1 MASTLPLRTSQGH
14 SRHGGPPI
22 HRTGLPLVTWVIAWF
37 LYLAAF
43 SAGQVLRE
51 YRIYEHIEFGYGIGP
66 GRAYKSISEASNLG
80 HCRMLCLAELR
91 CKSVTILEA
100 DGQTNCD
107 FSELTNIGHL
117 DKIPGAVTIF
127 MTPKG
132 PYSCDAP
139 FVNVRGV
146 GCILVVD
153 RVAVSRAVAND
164 ICATKG
170 AKLFYAENP
179 QHLRRLYTN
188 FLSVRAVTG
197 FDLWVWSIPNL
208 WWADPYTNRTI
219 QAEEVDSGSYIGSA
233 AHVINPNTGK
243 LVGKDRRFP
252 YGYICEKKLAW
263 S

>member
-100 DGQTNCD
+100 D
-107 FSELTNIGHL
+107 
-117 DKIPGAVTIF
+117 
-127 MTPKG
+127 G